1 MKLRRRNHPNRQ
13 GQKSPPGNAPQGK
26 RTLAKIMTANANEWI
41 NHAGE
46 VVNNAQI
53 QAKVEEAT
61 KRHQQWAKEQGVP
74 WWQIKSTMKSM
85 PTLSSLKSESELYE
99 EFKVLYKKAPLGI
112 QAH

>member
-26 RTLAKIMTANANEWI
+26 RTLAKIMTANTNEWV

-61 KRHQQWAKEQGVP
+61 KRNLAA
-74 WWQIKSTMKSM
+74 
-85 PTLSSLKSESELYE
+85 
-99 EFKVLYKKAPLGI
+99 KKAHCEAGEVPARGR
-112 QAH
+112 A